1 MLKIDMAIFRT
12 SDYDNHA
19 RLQAWSDYVTVGYIH
34 VADVLVQHFQP
45 KCSSSYCQTS
55 DISRTL
61 AGNKIV
67 EDSDVVGDAP
77 TKSSFST

>member
-1 MLKIDMAIFRT
+1 MITMR
-12 SDYDNHA
+12 DY
-19 RLQAWSDYVTVGYIH
+19 RAWFDYVTVGYIH

-45 KCSSSYCQTS
+45 KCNASYCQTS

-67 EDSDVVGDAP
+67 DDSDVAGE
-77 TKSSFST
+77 KHLRFGIWCLLF